1 MSARPATPA
10 PSPMSKPPE
19 PVKTASEEA
28 STLQTR
34 FSANRKFEIVLRLLR
49 GESLD
54 ALSRETGQPASR
66 LSGWREEFI
75 SAGKSALKSRS
86 PEPSTLTEEQ
96 RRDMQA
102 KIGEI
107 TMDNE
112 LLRSKIAA
120 LEAGLPPGLRRS
132 KR

>member
-1 MSARPATPA
+1 MSNN
-10 PSPMSKPPE
+10 PSGAVTKKPDT
-19 PVKTASEEA
+19 TAEEA
-28 STLQTR
+28 SRETR
-34 FSANRKFEIVLRLLR
+34 FSANRKTDIVLRLMR

-66 LSGWREEFI
+66 LSAWRDEFI
-75 SAGKSALKSRS
+75 EAGKASLKSRAGA
-86 PEPSTLTEEQ
+86 PSGLTDEQ

-112 LLRSKIAA
+112 LLRAKIAH
-120 LEAGLPPGLRRS
+120 LEANLPPALRRS